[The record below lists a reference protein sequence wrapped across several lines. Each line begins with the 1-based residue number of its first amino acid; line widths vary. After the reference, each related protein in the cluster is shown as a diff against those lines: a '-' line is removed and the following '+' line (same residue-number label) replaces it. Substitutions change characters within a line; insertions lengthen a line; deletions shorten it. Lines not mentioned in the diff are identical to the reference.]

1 VPKGIEF
8 TAKGEGNKG
17 DQQVAGDIVYGEF
30 YIGRR
35 LNILR
40 CSARQSEIDCDEES
54 CCDEVDEPIALSI
67 KTLGFRKYSCA
78 EIERNADAS
87 A

>member
-1 VPKGIEF
+1 M
-8 TAKGEGNKG
+8 AC
-17 DQQVAGDIVYGEF
+17 DIVDGEF
-30 YIGRR
+30 DIGRR